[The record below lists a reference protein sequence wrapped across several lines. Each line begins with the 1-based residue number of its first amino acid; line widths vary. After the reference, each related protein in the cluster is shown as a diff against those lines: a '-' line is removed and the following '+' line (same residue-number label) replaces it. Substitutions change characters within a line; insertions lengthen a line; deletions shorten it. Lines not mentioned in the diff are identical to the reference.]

1 MSCGYDPWKRVK
13 KRLEEELLIR
23 LEKNVANDYS
33 LEAGK
38 NKYDILFFALR
49 FVTFFIII
57 YYLLMI
63 SLIKTTVFFLMNCF
77 KL

>member
-38 NKYDILFFALR
+38 TSMIFYFLPCAL
-49 FVTFFIII
+49 
-57 YYLLMI
+57 
-63 SLIKTTVFFLMNCF
+63 
-77 KL
+77 